1 MTLGEVERYLL
12 SFQRRE
18 ERRLREKALFDY
30 KLADLIGISCGRIWA
45 NKIEYPEIYEIYP
58 SIFQKEEVEEQREK
72 MRMEKS
78 IERLK
83 DFVMK
88 HNKKLNEEVSN

>member
-18 ERRLREKALFDY
+18 ERRLKEKAIFDY
-30 KLADLIGISCGRIWA
+30 KLADLIGISCARIWSK
-45 NKIEYPEIYEIYP
+45 NTNYPEIYEIYP
-58 SIFQKEEVEEQREK
+58 NLFQKEEVEGKKEEI
-72 MRMEKS
+72 RMEKS